1 MTVVRSSSLRSRNM
15 VTPAVSTFDQARMSF
30 QVGDYQ
36 QALSLTDQALAK
48 MPNDAAMHEFR
59 ALCLFALQRYDE
71 AAESVRRGYTKARRE
86 AERIGGDVNDYVK
99 ENPGKSILIAAGV
112 GFLIG
117 LLVSRSRDN
126 D

>member
-1 MTVVRSSSLRSRNM
+1 MDRPVDRVKE
-15 VTPAVSTFDQARMSF
+15 AVSDA
-30 QVGDYQ
+30 VGEG
-36 QALSLTDQALAK
+36 L
-48 MPNDAAMHEFR
+48 DAARERFEDAAEDIEQRYRRVAKDARGR
-59 ALCLFALQRYDE
+59 AAKVGEVARARYDE
-71 AAESVRRGYTKARRE
+71 AAESVRRGYTKARHE
-86 AERIGGDVNDYVK
+86 VERVGGDVNDYVK